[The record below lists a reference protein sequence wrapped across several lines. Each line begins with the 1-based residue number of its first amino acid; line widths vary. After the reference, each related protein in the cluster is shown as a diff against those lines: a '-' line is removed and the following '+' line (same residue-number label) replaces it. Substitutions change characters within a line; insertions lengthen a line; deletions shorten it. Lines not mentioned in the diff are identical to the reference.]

1 MSRHWVM
8 LGLVALV
15 CLLSINTVVCEGGDL
30 PGESVAEVHQDA
42 LDPLAL
48 DDEAEDAPENKPT
61 DGTSL
66 DAMSDEQKEVLT
78 ELSEIYEVQAE
89 VGNTLP
95 VLKEPNPSVD
105 ARKLRRG
112 ATHPGLPQ
120 DNTSADRRQLGGSKR
135 GKKGRGR
142 GGSP

>member
-42 LDPLAL
+42 LD
-48 DDEAEDAPENKPT
+48 DEPDDAPKNNPT
-61 DGTSL
+61 DGPNL

>member
-42 LDPLAL
+42 LD
-48 DDEAEDAPENKPT
+48 DEPDDAPKNNPT
-61 DGTSL
+61 DGPNL

-89 VGNTLP
+89 A
-95 VLKEPNPSVD
+95 PSSID
-105 ARKLRRG
+105 KRQLRRRTLKRPDERERHHELQRKRRERQPTTTEERR
-112 ATHPGLPQ
+112 AL
-120 DNTSADRRQLGGSKR
+120 ADSLSEWVGH
-135 GKKGRGR
+135 
-142 GGSP
+142 

>member
-89 VGNTLP
+89 A
-95 VLKEPNPSVD
+95 PSSID
-105 ARKLRRG
+105 KRQLRRRTLKRPDERERHHELQRKRRERQPTTTEERR
-112 ATHPGLPQ
+112 AL
-120 DNTSADRRQLGGSKR
+120 ADSLSEWVGH
-135 GKKGRGR
+135 
-142 GGSP
+142 